1 IHEIKTREG
10 LALVDI
16 VREVTMFVF
25 KIKMPPNVRIQ
36 LNNGLV
42 DIEDEK
48 QQLLLDIRR
57 ANRQPANISSSVLS
71 SDSMHIGILAAATH
85 DAANNSPFTVFYNPR
100 ASPSE
105 FVIPLVCYSFSQVLQ
120 GELELPFPALLLVIL
135 SPYEVMSLGKQIHP
149 FGF

>member
-120 GELELPFPALLLVIL
+120 
-135 SPYEVMSLGKQIHP
+135 
-149 FGF
+149 